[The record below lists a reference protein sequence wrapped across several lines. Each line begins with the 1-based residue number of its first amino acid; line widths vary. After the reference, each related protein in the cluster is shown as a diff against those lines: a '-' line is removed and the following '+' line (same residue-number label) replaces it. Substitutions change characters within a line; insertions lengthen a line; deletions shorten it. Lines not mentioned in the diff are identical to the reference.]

1 MQNGIII
8 PMLIVMVV
16 KSLTKRYILQLTK
29 CEHKGF
35 SESIDSYDRNFFC
48 VKLQQIFKFL

>member
-16 KSLTKRYILQLTK
+16 KSLTKRCILQLTK